1 MMCLR
6 KACAAA
12 ALLLTVVFAA
22 ETEKPSPFRYRTRT
36 TPKTA
41 AEAPPA
47 KSRPSRKP
55 AAAESS
61 ATGNVGIASF
71 HGSAKQSDPD
81 APLTAAHLTLPIG
94 SQVRVTNL
102 GNGKSVVVTITS
114 RGPFG
119 EGRIISV
126 NRRAAEQLGFV
137 QAGIARVRIDSA
149 SGAAN
154 E

>member
-1 MMCLR
+1 MMHLR

-12 ALLLTVVFAA
+12 ALLLTTVFAA

-36 TPKTA
+36 TPKA
-41 AEAPPA
+41 DSEVPPP
-47 KSRPSRKP
+47 KSRPPRKP
-55 AAAESS
+55 SAAENT

-94 SQVRVTNL
+94 SRVQVTNL
-102 GNGKSVVVTITS
+102 GNGKSAVVTITS

-137 QAGIARVRIDSA
+137 QAGITRVRIDRA
-149 SGAAN
+149 SG